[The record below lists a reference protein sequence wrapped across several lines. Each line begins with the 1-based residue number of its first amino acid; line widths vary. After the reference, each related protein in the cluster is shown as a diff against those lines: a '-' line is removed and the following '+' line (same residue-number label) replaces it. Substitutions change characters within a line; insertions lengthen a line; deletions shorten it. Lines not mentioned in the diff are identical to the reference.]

1 MARREV
7 QQMDRTLPI
16 TNVFTFREIL
26 RQSLWAPRMGASLLA
41 VFGLLSL
48 VLAVIGIY
56 GVMSYSVNQRTREL
70 GLRMALGAD
79 QGDVL
84 KLVVRQG
91 VTLAAV
97 GIAIGLG
104 LSFAATR
111 LIGNLLYDVTVRDPL
126 IFAGIPALLG
136 LAALVACAQPAW
148 RAARVDPTVAL
159 RIE

>member
-1 MARREV
+1 M
-7 QQMDRTLPI
+7 
-16 TNVFTFREIL
+16 FTFGEIL

-79 QGDVL
+79 PGDVL

-91 VTLAAV
+91 ADARRDRHR
-97 GIAIGLG
+97 GGARRCPSRARG
-104 LSFAATR
+104 SWATCCS
-111 LIGNLLYDVTVRDPL
+111 
-126 IFAGIPALLG
+126 A
-136 LAALVACAQPAW
+136 
-148 RAARVDPTVAL
+148 
-159 RIE
+159 